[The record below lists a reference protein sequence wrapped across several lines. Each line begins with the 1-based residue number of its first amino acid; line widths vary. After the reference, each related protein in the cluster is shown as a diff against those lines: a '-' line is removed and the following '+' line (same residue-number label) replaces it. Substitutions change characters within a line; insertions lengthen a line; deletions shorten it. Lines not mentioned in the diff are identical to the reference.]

1 MSAEL
6 LTMLL
11 VTEPVV
17 DPAPMLT
24 VPAEIVS
31 GPVNVLAPLMVSVP
45 DPDLVKVPV
54 ELITPE

>member
-1 MSAEL
+1 
-6 LTMLL
+6 MLL

-45 DPDLVKVPV
+45 DPVLVKVPV